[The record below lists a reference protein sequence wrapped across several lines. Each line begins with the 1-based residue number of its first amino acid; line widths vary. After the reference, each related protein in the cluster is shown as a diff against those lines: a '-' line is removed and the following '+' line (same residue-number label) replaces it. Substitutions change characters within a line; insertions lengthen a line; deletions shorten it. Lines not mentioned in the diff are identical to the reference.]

1 MTKAINGV
9 YYSNRGE
16 DVQSTLTHEE
26 TIFFKEGLEKEKV
39 TIRTNLNMSSNEMDN
54 FRNTNPKDEA
64 DHASIALEQT
74 LGTKLSQIQA
84 KKLLLIE
91 KSLKK
96 IENNSYGICD
106 LCEEPINPE
115 RLKIK
120 MFAEYC
126 ICCRE
131 IVEQGRH

>member
-1 MTKAINGV
+1 MTKAINGL
-9 YYSNRGE
+9 YYLNTKE
-16 DVQSTLTHEE
+16 DLTNPLTTKEL
-26 TIFFKEGLEKEKV
+26 TFFKESLEKEEAK
-39 TIRTNLNMSSNEMDN
+39 IRNNLNMSSNEMDTFKN
-54 FRNTNPKDEA
+54 SNPKDEA
-64 DHASIALEQT
+64 DHASITLEQT
-74 LGTKLSQIQA
+74 LGTKLSKIQA
-84 KKLLLIE
+84 QKLVLIK

-120 MFAEYC
+120 IFAEYC

-131 IVEQGRH
+131 LVEQGKH

>member
-1 MTKAINGV
+1 MTKAINGI
-9 YYSNRGE
+9 YCSNKQE
-16 DVQSTLTHEE
+16 DVLSPLTPEE
-26 TIFFKEGLEKEKV
+26 ILFFKEGLEKEKK
-39 TIRTNLNMSSNEMDN
+39 TIINNLNMSSNEMN
-54 FRNTNPKDEA
+54 HFKNCNPKDEG
-64 DHASIALEQT
+64 DHASIALGET
-74 LGTKLSQIQA
+74 VSTKISKIQA
-84 KKLLLIE
+84 EKLLLIE

-96 IENNSYGICD
+96 IENNTYGICD

-131 IVEQGRH
+131 IIEQGK